1 MHIVFLVLSYAF
13 SAWMLIDAVKRG
25 ARHWWMIIIL
35 VPFGEFIYFFTVK
48 IKDFKGFFERWK
60 RGKNRNSPGGA
71 WGRGASEDIQ
81 LGRNRQLGR
90 GGIRN
95 LGARDT
101 LQCKSCIYCEAV
113 DEDGVVCLK
122 NGRREFI
129 PIKDARL
136 CYDYQGKRDRLR

>member
-13 SAWMLIDAVKRG
+13 SAWMLIDAIKRG

-48 IKDFKGFFERWK
+48 IKDFKGLFERWK
-60 RGKNRNSPGGA
+60 RRGNRDAAGGA
-71 WGRGASEDIQ
+71 WDR
-81 LGRNRQLGR
+81 
-90 GGIRN
+90 
-95 LGARDT
+95 GARDT

-129 PIKDARL
+129 PLKDAKL
-136 CYDYQGKRDRLR
+136 CYDYQRKRGRIT

>member
-13 SAWMLIDAVKRG
+13 SAWMLIDAIKRG

-35 VPFGEFIYFFTVK
+35 VPFGEFIYFFAVK
-48 IKDFKGFFERWK
+48 IKDFEGLFKKWK
-60 RGKNRNSPGGA
+60 RGKNRASPGGA

-81 LGRNRQLGR
+81 LGRGSSGKLGT
-90 GGIRN
+90 
-95 LGARDT
+95 RDT

-122 NGRREFI
+122 NGRRMFI
-129 PIKDARL
+129 PLKDARL
-136 CYDYQGKRDRLR
+136 CYDYQRKRGRLR